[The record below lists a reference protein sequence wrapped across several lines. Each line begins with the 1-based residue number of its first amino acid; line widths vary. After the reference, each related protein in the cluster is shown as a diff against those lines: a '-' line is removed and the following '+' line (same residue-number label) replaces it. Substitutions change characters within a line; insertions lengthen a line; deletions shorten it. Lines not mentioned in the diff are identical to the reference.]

1 MDDIESSIVPSTG
14 TNSELPL
21 QGAGQADPQLFIRQE
36 AWHEEKS
43 SSVTETMPRQQ
54 DLEASMTDLLDDI
67 CESSDAAINILDD
80 LLNYE
85 HIDAGQDR
93 AKVKIVKYW
102 SLFTDEYFHE

>member
-1 MDDIESSIVPSTG
+1 MG
-14 TNSELPL
+14 TNFEQPL
-21 QGAGQADPQLFIRQE
+21 QEAGQADPQLFSRQE

-93 AKVKIVKYW
+93 TQVEIVKYW
-102 SLFTDEYFHE
+102 NLLIDEYFHE